1 MAMSR
6 DGSSDE
12 RDPVERLAEEFVARH
27 RRGECPSPAE
37 YAERHPQWAE
47 RIHALFPALLLMEH
61 HKLGVSEPSDSPE
74 EAGGVGPLK
83 QLGDY
88 RIIREVGRGGMAVV
102 YEAEQ
107 ISLGRH
113 VALKVLLAHSR
124 LNPEQT
130 ARFQREA

>member
-1 MAMSR
+1 MSA
-6 DGSSDE
+6 DQSSDE

-37 YAERHPQWAE
+37 YVERHPQWAQ

-61 HKLGVSEPSDSPE
+61 HKPGASAPGPTPEDDCESAAPLERLGEF
-74 EAGGVGPLK
+74 
-83 QLGDY
+83 

-107 ISLGRH
+107 ESLGR
-113 VALKVLLAHSR
+113 
-124 LNPEQT
+124 
-130 ARFQREA
+130 